1 MVGRSPQPGVGVPTG
16 CCASWVPAPNCRG
29 PAGKE
34 PGQEASWEFK
44 KLYCILSQWAGPG
57 AAVSAA
63 TGDGRVLS
71 RGGCRRLRGAWSPAA
86 FLSRPAASCGACDEN
101 NREIAGRAGAP
112 SGAQGA
118 GTGRRGKVSVTGK
131 PRLGHHGAS
140 NNRNR
145 CLLCTLL
152 ARLTVA
158 KHAATRFKLE
168 PRVSQRPRGRASA
181 QAREAAAR
189 GGPWYGG
196 RGATPARAH
205 GVRCPSP
212 EMPRPR
218 ASEAEGVLP
227 GAPRRSQIM

>member
-86 FLSRPAASCGACDEN
+86 FLSRPAASCGA
-101 NREIAGRAGAP
+101 
-112 SGAQGA
+112 
-118 GTGRRGKVSVTGK
+118 
-131 PRLGHHGAS
+131 
-140 NNRNR
+140 
-145 CLLCTLL
+145 
-152 ARLTVA
+152 VA